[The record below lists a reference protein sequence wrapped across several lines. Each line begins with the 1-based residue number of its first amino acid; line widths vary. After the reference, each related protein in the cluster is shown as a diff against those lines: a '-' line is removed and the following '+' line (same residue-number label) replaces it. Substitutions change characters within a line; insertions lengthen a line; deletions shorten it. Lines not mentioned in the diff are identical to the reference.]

1 MFIEEACS
9 DSGRKLCVVG
19 CHQSILLR
27 GVAGS
32 ERLVLKIGE
41 MWEIGLKLWGER
53 YRFFKVIYNSESGS
67 HISGTGP

>member
-32 ERLVLKIGE
+32 EVGPKNW
-41 MWEIGLKLWGER
+41 WEVGDWPQK
-53 YRFFKVIYNSESGS
+53 
-67 HISGTGP
+67 